1 MNTLQRVVFE
11 VVDDCLRFSER
22 LINCLSNYDNRQRQR
37 MNCFSIVRCWCGK
50 YEQIPACT
58 PKTLKP
64 LPPLWFLMFF
74 VSFQFT
80 MNQGMRVWICLLQ
93 SSHTHTHIHM
103 QLDTLNHYLLSHN
116 FGHHSEQIH
125 IFIFTNMRLSLK
137 IFDSFDTIW
146 FAYFGI
152 FWQWKI
158 WNKIPKSRAPR
169 STPNQVKRARCKDP
183 FQIHSPAGLSR
194 RAALKIRENRD
205 RQTKTAHIKR
215 CKWRHRSCIFIILLQ
230 LSGSCRNYITISCI
244 NVNTREQNKNVN
256 KFPRECMTKHC
267 L

>member
-22 LINCLSNYDNRQRQR
+22 LINCLSNYDNPQRQR

-146 FAYFGI
+146 FAYFGSEQKYETKYQNRVPLDQHQI
-152 FWQWKI
+152 
-158 WNKIPKSRAPR
+158 KS
-169 STPNQVKRARCKDP
+169 SV
-183 FQIHSPAGLSR
+183 
-194 RAALKIRENRD
+194 RAAKIHFKFILQQAYLEEQHLKFAKIA
-205 RQTKTAHIKR
+205 TAKQKR
-215 CKWRHRSCIFIILLQ
+215 LI
-230 LSGSCRNYITISCI
+230 
-244 NVNTREQNKNVN
+244 
-256 KFPRECMTKHC
+256 
-267 L
+267 